1 MAGLAAS
8 FGAGAMTNS
17 IDEIKDTDCILV
29 IGSNTTGQH
38 PIIANKIIRATQ
50 KGAKLIVVDPRK
62 IPLTEYADLFIRV
75 KPGTNV
81 ALING
86 MMHILIEKGLIDE
99 TFIQEKTEGFEEL
112 KEKVKEYP
120 PEKVSN
126 ITGISKDVLE
136 EGAVL
141 YGQAEKAM
149 ILYAMGIT
157 QHTTGTDNVKSVAN
171 LAMITGNIGRPS
183 TGVNP
188 LRGQNNVQGACDV
201 GALPN
206 VLTGYRPVTDP
217 DARALFQEKWGVPL
231 PEAPGLTVVEMMA
244 AAKESA
250 LKGMI
255 VVGENPMISDPDT
268 KHVKEGLET
277 LDLLVVQD
285 IFLTETAK
293 LAHVILPATSF
304 AEKEGTFTNTDRR
317 VQRVRKAIEPVGESR
332 PDWQI
337 ICELAQEMGAT
348 GFDFASPEEIMKE
361 IASLTASYAGINYER
376 LDRGEVLPWPCP
388 DDHHPGTPFLYK
400 DGFPRGKGKFFA
412 LDYVPPPEL
421 PDKEYPFILS
431 TGRIPFHFHGGS
443 MTRRIDVLNR
453 EAPTGYMKI
462 HPEDAIKLG
471 IEEGET
477 VNVRSRR
484 GEISIKAERSTEVEP
499 GMVFIPMHFSECPVN
514 ELTDRAF
521 DPVAKIP
528 GFKVC
533 AVSIGN

>member
-1 MAGLAAS
+1 MAGLAAA

-17 IDEIKDTDCILV
+17 IDEIDDADCILV

-38 PIIANKIIRATQ
+38 PIIASKIMRARE
-50 KGAKLIVVDPRK
+50 KGAKLIVIDPRK
-62 IPLTEYADLFIRV
+62 IPLTEYADLFVRV

-86 MMHILIEKGLIDE
+86 MIHLLINKGLIDE
-99 TFIQEKTEGFEEL
+99 AFIRDRTEGFEEL
-112 KEKVKEYP
+112 KEKVRAYP
-120 PEKVSN
+120 PETVSD
-126 ITGISKDVLE
+126 ITGVSREVLE
-136 EGAVL
+136 EAALL
-141 YGQAEKAM
+141 YGQAQRAM

-171 LAMITGNIGRPS
+171 LAMVTGNIGRPS

-188 LRGQNNVQGACDV
+188 LRGQNNVQGACDM

-217 DARALFQEKWGVPL
+217 DARALFQEKWGMPVP
-231 PEAPGLTVVEMMA
+231 ETPGLTIVEMMN
-244 AAKESA
+244 AAKEGA

-255 VVGENPMISDPDT
+255 VVGENPMMSDPDT
-268 KHVKEGLET
+268 QHVKEALGT

-285 IFLTETAK
+285 IFLTETAR

-317 VQRVRKAIEPVGESR
+317 VQRVRKAIEPIGESR

-337 ICELAQEMGAT
+337 ICELAQEMGAP

-361 IASLTASYAGINYER
+361 IASLTPSYAGISYER

-388 DDHHPGTPFLYK
+388 DEHHPGTPFLHK
-400 DGFPRGKGKFFA
+400 EGFPRGKGKFFA
-412 LDYVPPPEL
+412 LDYIPPPEL
-421 PDKEYPFILS
+421 PDNEYPFILS

-443 MTRRIDVLNR
+443 MTRRIDRLNR

-471 IEEGET
+471 IEEGDT

-484 GEISIKAERSTEVEP
+484 GEISIKAERSTEVNP
-499 GMVFIPMHFSECPVN
+499 GMVFIPIHFSECPVN
-514 ELTDRAF
+514 TLTDRAF
-521 DPVAKIP
+521 DPIAKIP

-533 AVSIGN
+533 AVSIGH